1 MMWMFCKEDRCR
13 GIVDSKPP
21 VETGGYKACPDFSG
35 MIDVIRSL
43 STCYSVGNG
52 KTSKV

>member
-21 VETGGYKACPDFSG
+21 VETGGYK